1 MVRVIVLA
9 VPGAGK
15 TTIFKKLTELRPDI
29 KILNFGDLM
38 YKEAATL
45 YGIKSRDEMRSK
57 IPFDAYRDL
66 QELAADSIAKQSGTI
81 IVDTHAAV
89 KTPYGYYPGLPLSVV
104 AKMKPHSI
112 VFLEY
117 RPEDI
122 AARRAKDETAGI
134 RTRGTESYQEI
145 EEHQMVAM
153 TYAIAASNA
162 ASCYFNRFSFRY
174 PEAYPY
180 QHVNDA
186 AEKIKAHVELLEAMY
201 RQ

>member
-1 MVRVIVLA
+1 MVRVVVLA

-15 TTIFKKLTELRPDI
+15 TTIFKKLTEMRPDV

-38 YKEAATL
+38 FKEAAVI
-45 YGIKSRDEMRSK
+45 YGLKSRDEMRSK
-57 IPFDAYRDL
+57 IPFDSYREL
-66 QELAADSIAKQSGTI
+66 QELAAENISRQDGTI

-89 KTPYGYYPGLPLSVV
+89 KTPYGYYPGIPSTVV
-104 AKMKPHSI
+104 AKLRPHSI
-112 VFLEY
+112 IFLEY

-134 RTRGTESYQEI
+134 RSRGAESYQEI
-145 EEHQMVAM
+145 EEHQAIAL

-174 PEAYPY
+174 PEAYPF

-186 AEKIKAHVELLEAMY
+186 AEKIKTHVELLEAMY
-201 RQ
+201 KQ